1 MSRRLVYRP
10 EAEQE
15 ILAAAEWYDG
25 RGAGLAAEFLRAF
38 DAVLASV
45 ERNPLQYAEVHP
57 RMRSALL
64 RRFPYRILFSVSDE
78 EIVVLSCTHWRQNPR
93 RWQRRT

>member
-1 MSRRLVYRP
+1 VSRRLVYRP

-15 ILAAAEWYDG
+15 ILAAAEWYDV
-25 RGAGLAAEFLRAF
+25 RGPGLAAEFLRAF
-38 DAVLASV
+38 DAAIASI
-45 ERNPLQYAEVHP
+45 ERTPLQYAEVHP

-64 RRFPYRILFSVSDE
+64 RRFPYRIVFSVSDE

-93 RWQRRT
+93 QWQHRT